1 MAVVLEVK
9 VLLALLKLEQMG
21 VQVVEVDLETQVALE
36 LLVKDMMV
44 VMVEPLQ
51 LTMVMVEAV
60 ALPKLEQLEQLPLEA
75 MVVMELQTI

>member
-1 MAVVLEVK
+1 
-9 VLLALLKLEQMG
+9 MG

-60 ALPKLEQLEQLPLEA
+60 ALPKLEP
-75 MVVMELQTI
+75 